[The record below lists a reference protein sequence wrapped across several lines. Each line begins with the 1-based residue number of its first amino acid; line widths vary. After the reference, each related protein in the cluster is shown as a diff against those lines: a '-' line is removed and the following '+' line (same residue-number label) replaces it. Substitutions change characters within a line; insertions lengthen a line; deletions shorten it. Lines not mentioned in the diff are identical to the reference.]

1 MTTRRLLWLV
11 ALAACGGTAL
21 RPFPH
26 RDPMRVDPDTTPF
39 SPKPKKYK
47 SPEIWNTVDNTAF
60 GPLVEVLA
68 VDRIARAPNVNALDE
83 VPDSSWFENRIDG
96 LAGDPEAFAR
106 GPCTEA
112 PPDPAGPWTVIG
124 GKPNG
129 ANPGFMV
136 KHASGQTF
144 LFKLDGGVQG
154 ERASAADVIG
164 SRIYHAAGYHAP
176 CNRVAFLDPKH
187 LTVSPNAKAEDFV
200 GDEIPFTQT
209 MLDAALAKGIKRA
222 DGSVRGGL
230 SRLLDGAPL
239 GPWKDFGTRAD
250 DPNDVIPHEDR
261 RELRGSYVFGAWLG
275 HYDAREQNSLDMWIE
290 AGGGRGY
297 VKHFMID
304 FGDCLGSGS
313 SWARVTS
320 RRGHAYEID
329 WPVAFVELVTLG
341 LVDRPWREPKQSP
354 AGPTLGTFTPETF
367 SPDRYRTAY
376 PYGPYTRV
384 TEADAAWG
392 ARILARMS
400 PAMIHA
406 VIAQAQLS
414 DPRIVA
420 ELERTL
426 LGRRDKLLR
435 RYLTTRS
442 PLVRPHIDARGQLC
456 LVDARREAGLPV
468 SAVEARHLAPDGT
481 PALAVTTDVPAGET
495 CIDVPVPARDQHT
508 VVEVRAAGTPSVRVH
523 LYAADGQ
530 LRIAGLERA
539 K

>member
-1 MTTRRLLWLV
+1 MTTRRVLWLSV
-11 ALAACGGTAL
+11 LAACGGAAL

-26 RDPMRVDPDTTPF
+26 REPLRVDADQAQF

-60 GPLVEVLA
+60 RPLVEVLA
-68 VDRIARAPNVNALDE
+68 VDRVARAPNVNALDE
-83 VPDSSWFENRIDG
+83 VPDSSWFANRIDG
-96 LAGDPEAFAR
+96 LVSDPAAFAR
-106 GPCTEA
+106 GACSEPA
-112 PPDPAGPWTVIG
+112 PDPAGPWTVIG

-136 KHASGQTF
+136 KHASGQTY
-144 LFKLDGGVQG
+144 LFKLDGGKQG

-176 CNRVAFLDPKH
+176 CNRVAFIDPKH
-187 LTVSPNAKAEDFV
+187 LTVSPTAKAEDFI

-209 MLDAALAKGIKRA
+209 MLDTALAKGIKRA
-222 DGSVRGGL
+222 DGAVRGGL

-239 GPWKDFGTRAD
+239 GPWKDFGTRDD

-275 HYDAREQNSLDMWIE
+275 HYDAREQNSLDMWVE
-290 AGGGRGY
+290 TSAGQGY
-297 VKHFMID
+297 VKHYMLD
-304 FGDCLGSGS
+304 FGDCLGSAS

-320 RRGHAYEID
+320 RRGHVFEVD
-329 WPVAFVELVTLG
+329 WPVALVELLTLG
-341 LVDRPWREPKQSP
+341 LLERPWRDPKPSP
-354 AGPTLGTFTPETF
+354 AGPTLGLFTAEVF
-367 SPDRYRTAY
+367 SPDHYRTAY

-406 VIAQAQLS
+406 VIGEAQLS
-414 DPRIVA
+414 DPRIAA

-426 LGRRDKLLR
+426 LGRREKLLR
-435 RYLTTRS
+435 RYLTGLS
-442 PLVRPHIDARGQLC
+442 PLARPHVDPRGQLC
-456 LVDARREAGLPV
+456 VVDTRREAGLAV
-468 SAVEARHLAPDGT
+468 SAIEARLLVPGGT
-481 PALAVTTDVPAGET
+481 PAISVATDARSAET
-495 CIDVPVPARDQHT
+495 CIDVPIPARDQHA
-508 VVEVRAAGTPSVRVH
+508 VVEVRAAGTRPARVH
-523 LYAADGQ
+523 LYADDGQ
-530 LRIAGLERA
+530 LRIAGLER
-539 K
+539 

>member
-1 MTTRRLLWLV
+1 MTTRRIVTLALV
-11 ALAACGGTAL
+11 SACGGAAL

-26 RDPMRVDPDTTPF
+26 REPMRADADMAPF
-39 SPKPKKYK
+39 APKPKPYK

-83 VPDSSWFENRIDG
+83 VPDSSWFANRIDG
-96 LAGDPEAFAR
+96 LVSDPAAFAR

-112 PPDPAGPWTVIG
+112 APDPAGPWTVIG

-144 LFKLDGGVQG
+144 LFKLDGGRQG

-164 SRIYHAAGYHAP
+164 SRIYHAAGYHGP
-176 CNRVAFLDPKH
+176 CNRIAYIDPKH
-187 LTVSPNAKAEDFV
+187 LSVSPTAKAEDFI
-200 GDEIPFTQT
+200 GDKIPFTQA

-222 DGSVRGGL
+222 DGAVRGGL

-239 GPWKDFGTRAD
+239 GPWKDFGTRDD

-275 HYDAREQNSLDMWIE
+275 HYDAREQNSLDMWVE
-290 AGGGRGY
+290 TAGGLGY
-297 VKHFMID
+297 VKHYMLD

-320 RRGHAYEID
+320 RRGHVYEVD
-329 WPVAFVELVTLG
+329 WPVALIELVTLG
-341 LVDRPWREPKQSP
+341 FVDRPWRDPKQSP
-354 AGPTLGTFTPETF
+354 AGPTLGMFTTEAFTPD
-367 SPDRYRTAY
+367 SYRTAY
-376 PYGPYTRV
+376 RYGPYTRV
-384 TEADAAWG
+384 TEVDAAWG

-406 VIAQAQLS
+406 VIGEAQLT
-414 DPRIVA
+414 DPVIAA

-426 LGRRDKLLR
+426 LGRRAKLLR
-435 RYLTTRS
+435 RYLTELS
-442 PLVRPHIDARGQLC
+442 PLARPHIDGSGQLC
-456 LVDARREAGLPV
+456 LVDTRREAGLEV
-468 SAVEARHLAPDGT
+468 SAVQARVVAPDGT
-481 PALAVTTDVPAGET
+481 PALAVTTDLPAGKT
-495 CIDVPVPARDQHT
+495 CIDVPIPAAGQHT
-508 VVEVRAAGTPSVRVH
+508 IVEVRAIGTQALRVH
-523 LYAADGQ
+523 LYADDAK
-530 LRIAGLERA
+530 LRIAGLER
-539 K
+539 